1 MDSRDH
7 FSTWEILE
15 NTYVLMEIVSQEEK
29 TGDIGESEHTG
40 KSRVVKRKVIFD
52 KRKGREGY
60 MCLVNPCKVIIRT
73 QYL

>member
-15 NTYVLMEIVSQEEK
+15 NTYALMEIVSQEKK
-29 TGDIGESEHTG
+29 TGDVAESEHKG
-40 KSRVVKRKVIFD
+40 KSRAVKRKVIFD
-52 KRKGREGY
+52 KRKGRDGY
-60 MCLVNPCKVIIRT
+60 MCLVNPCKVIIRM